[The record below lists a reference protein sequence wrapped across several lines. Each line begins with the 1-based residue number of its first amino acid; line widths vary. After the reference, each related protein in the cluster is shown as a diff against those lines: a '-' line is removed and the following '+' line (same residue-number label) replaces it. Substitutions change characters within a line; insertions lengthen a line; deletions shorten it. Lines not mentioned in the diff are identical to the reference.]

1 MILPSKHI
9 NFSQSLLGLGGFIL
23 NILNKPMTLDEV
35 WVKYSKRSKEEFP
48 GHHSFDNIVL
58 AIDLLYMIGSIKINE
73 NGEIS
78 NETN

>member
-35 WVKYSKRSKEEFP
+35 WVKYSERSKKEFP
-48 GHHSFDNIVL
+48 GYHSFDNIVL

-73 NGEIS
+73 NSEIF

>member
-1 MILPSKHI
+1 
-9 NFSQSLLGLGGFIL
+9 
-23 NILNKPMTLDEV
+23 MTLDEV
-35 WVKYSKRSKEEFP
+35 WVKYSEISKKEFP

-73 NGEIS
+73 NSEIS